1 MNAPRRAE
9 PGPAWLRV
17 TPPPPALPYPVPL
30 DPAAGGLI
38 LGRRSDA
45 GLRLADAALS
55 RDHVR
60 LTADA
65 TGWWLTDLKSRNGTA
80 VNGRALEPEV
90 PHRLAAGDV
99 VAVGP
104 FTLTFHRGP
113 APGSALPPA
122 DRSENE
128 ATADGLSRLTDLDPP
143 RVDTAL
149 LRAIQQLGGTL
160 QKLATPAE
168 RHAGL
173 CAFLTAP
180 DGLGAHHAAVL
191 GEPPPGGAPPAVRSG
206 PFAGPEAHDT
216 DFYLSRGLLA
226 AVVEHGEAVL
236 ATGRGA
242 AAPADAAAGPAVELS
257 VALPGEPVAVVA
269 CPLAASA
276 PSASSSA
283 DPAAAGPS
291 LLYAVLPGR
300 CGTGEWLALTAL
312 AAGQFDLAEAGWAAR
327 HTLAAQARVNAEL
340 KRARAVQMGLLPA
353 PERIADHA
361 RGLRVATH
369 FEPCL
374 AVGGDYLDV
383 VPLADGTPL
392 LLVMDVCGKGLSA
405 ALVSSSLHTFVHAT
419 ASRTADVVELVTAL
433 NRYLCDALEDQLF
446 VTGVA
451 IAVDPDT
458 GAAVEVN
465 LGHPPTL
472 ILNPDGTREP
482 DAAPA
487 NLPLGLD
494 PDPPTGR
501 SFVLAPGQTLALY
514 SDGLSEVT
522 DATGAWI
529 GPEGVAE
536 HLTAVADTADP
547 DDLAAHAVA
556 LVARLEGVLDGRSP
570 DDDMTLLVA
579 RR

>member
-1 MNAPRRAE
+1 MNAPRPDKDAPTAPPR

-17 TPPPPALPYPVPL
+17 APPAPAPAYHVSL
-30 DPAAGGLI
+30 DPLAGEI
-38 LGRRSDA
+38 TLGRRSDA

-55 RDHVR
+55 RDHAR
-60 LTADA
+60 LTADPA
-65 TGWWLTDLKSRNGTA
+65 GWWLTDLESRNGTA
-80 VNGRALEPEV
+80 VNGLPLDPGV
-90 PHRLAAGDV
+90 PRRLAAGDV
-99 VAVGP
+99 VAAGP
-104 FTLTFHRGP
+104 FTLTFHPGAAPRP
-113 APGSALPPA
+113 AFEPA
-122 DRSENE
+122 
-128 ATADGLSRLTDLDPP
+128 ADGLSRLTDLDPP

-149 LRAIQQLGGTL
+149 LRGIQQLGGTL
-160 QKLATPAE
+160 QGLGTPAE

-173 CAFLTAP
+173 CAFLTAS
-180 DGLGAHHAAVL
+180 DGLGARHAAVL
-191 GEPPPGGAPPAVRSG
+191 GFPPPGGAPPAVRSG
-206 PFAGPEAHDT
+206 PFAAPGARDT
-216 DFYLSRGLLA
+216 DFYLSRGLLS

-236 ATGRGA
+236 ATGRGV
-242 AAPADAAAGPAVELS
+242 AAPGDAGAGPAVELS

-276 PSASSSA
+276 PPSSG
-283 DPAAAGPS
+283 DPAAEGPS

-327 HTLAAQARVNAEL
+327 HAETARAKVDAEL
-340 KRARAVQMGLLPA
+340 DRARAVQMALVPA
-353 PERIADHA
+353 PEVIATRA
-361 RGLRVATH
+361 RGLAVATH
-369 FEPCL
+369 FAPCL

-392 LLVMDVCGKGLSA
+392 LLVMDVCGKGLPA

-419 ASRTADVVELVTAL
+419 ASRTADVGELIDAL
-433 NRYLCDALEDQLF
+433 NRYLCDALDDRLF

-451 IAVDPDT
+451 IAVDPET

-472 ILNPDGTREP
+472 ILNLDGTRVP

-487 NLPLGLD
+487 NLPLGLA

-501 SFVLAPGQTLALY
+501 SFTLEPGQTLALY

-522 DATGAWI
+522 DDTGAWI

-536 HLTAVADTADP
+536 HLAVAADAADP
-547 DDLAAHAVA
+547 GDLAAQAAA
-556 LVARLEGVLDGRSP
+556 LVHRLDGVLDGRQP
-570 DDDMTLLVA
+570 DDDMTLLLA